1 MPLDRDIVREMWVY
15 GDLKD
20 RLGIKHRRVRK
31 KGDIEVAP
39 IFHQPH
45 ARSQS
50 ETSVLYE
57 NGRGSSTQLY
67 LDSPQE
73 PGQRMRNPPQHL
85 DNTDSSQDPGSEQS
99 AHSRSAY
106 QHADTWAPRQQVSS
120 DGTPPMTTVGPG
132 TTLDY
137 TRARSTSQS
146 PRKATQNMPA
156 SSYEMQIRHQQ
167 EQTNSSFRTADED
180 WDDEPRSGTRTPDDR
195 YTPGQAL

>member
-20 RLGIKHRRVRK
+20 RLGIKHRRARK

-39 IFHQPH
+39 MFHQPH

-57 NGRGSSTQLY
+57 NARGSSTQLY

-73 PGQRMRNPPQHL
+73 PGQRTRSPPSRSGT
-85 DNTDSSQDPGSEQS
+85 TDDPQDPGPAQP
-99 AHSRSAY
+99 APSRLAY
-106 QHADTWAPRQQVSS
+106 QHADSWALRQRAPS
-120 DGTPPMTTVGPG
+120 DVTSPTTTVGPS
-132 TTLDY
+132 TIADY

-146 PRKATQNMPA
+146 PRKATQNMP
-156 SSYEMQIRHQQ
+156 SSYEMQVRHQQ
-167 EQTNSSFRTADED
+167 EQTNSSFRTADEE
-180 WDDEPRSGTRTPDDR
+180 WDDEPRSGARTLDDR